1 MKKEE
6 TNRNEHRSDEEIS
19 SATETRRLMSRGSY
33 FSYAV
38 SLVRSSSPYRI
49 WQKFLTYFRRFR
61 LLSVILTVSIRI
73 VTIIETS
80 ALLIAVAA
88 AAVILLPILLILGII
103 TYVVA
108 LADGRRKI
116 AELSETIKDR
126 SIYVFIPTERPRE
139 NRVLSATMSEL
150 SGCDGNVVF
159 CVLPPNIDPRTELFL
174 TVRQSHSGTY
184 FVKRNFFF
192 RLRRLLKIHPHK
204 VYYIY

>member
-1 MKKEE
+1 MNK
-6 TNRNEHRSDEEIS
+6 
-19 SATETRRLMSRGSY
+19 GSY
-33 FSYAV
+33 FSYAL
-38 SLVRSSSPYRI
+38 SIVRSSSPYRI

-88 AAVILLPILLILGII
+88 AAVILLPILVLLAII
-103 TYVVA
+103 TYAVS
-108 LADGRRKI
+108 LADGRRKL
-116 AELSETIKDR
+116 AELSEILRDR

-139 NRVLSATMSEL
+139 KGVLAATLSQLSER
-150 SGCDGNVVF
+150 DENMVF
-159 CVLPPNIDPRTELFL
+159 CVLPPVILPHTELFL
-174 TVRQSHSGTY
+174 TVRRNQSGTY

-192 RLRRLLKIHPHK
+192 RLRRLLKSHQNK